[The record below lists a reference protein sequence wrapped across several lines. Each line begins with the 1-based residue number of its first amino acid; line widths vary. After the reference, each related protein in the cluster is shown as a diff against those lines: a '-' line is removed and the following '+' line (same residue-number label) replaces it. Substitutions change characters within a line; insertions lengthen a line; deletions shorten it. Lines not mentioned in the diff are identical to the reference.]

1 MCSFNF
7 CQFSFPTFLDKF
19 KLNLLGE
26 KMIYS
31 LVCKTI
37 SLLLKKVDRS
47 ETIVALQGLAEI
59 IITWCFIKLCK

>member
-1 MCSFNF
+1 MV
-7 CQFSFPTFLDKF
+7 
-19 KLNLLGE
+19 
-26 KMIYS
+26 YS

-47 ETIVALQGLAEI
+47 ETIVALQRLAEI